1 MEGEQ
6 MAWIKVDDDGD
17 VNWRPHFATTTKI
30 IRGVEI
36 EDFPCLVWLPIG
48 IYGSHIRQIY

>member
-1 MEGEQ
+1 